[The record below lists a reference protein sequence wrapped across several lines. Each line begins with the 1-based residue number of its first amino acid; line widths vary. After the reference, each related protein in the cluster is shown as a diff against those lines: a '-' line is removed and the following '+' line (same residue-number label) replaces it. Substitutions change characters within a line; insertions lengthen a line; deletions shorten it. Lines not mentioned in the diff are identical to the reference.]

1 MTESMSMS
9 MSMSIREEEDEG
21 FEESWVE
28 FLEWNESE
36 E

>member
-1 MTESMSMS
+1 MS

>member
-1 MTESMSMS
+1 MIESMSMS
-9 MSMSIREEEDEG
+9 ISEDEDEG
-21 FEESWVE
+21 FEESWAD

>member
-9 MSMSIREEEDEG
+9 ISEDEDEG
-21 FEESWVE
+21 FEESRVE

>member
-1 MTESMSMS
+1 MTESMS
-9 MSMSIREEEDEG
+9 MSMSIREEEDEA

-28 FLEWNESE
+28 FLKWNGSE